1 MKRVLVT
8 GGAGSIGID
17 LTRRLSEDGCLVR
30 VLDLPV
36 CDFSSIEGIVGV
48 EVISGDIT
56 REDDL
61 KNALSDVD
69 TVVHLAALLPP
80 KSEEDEEITHLV
92 NVRATQTLMEMLKQ
106 TPSTHLVFSSSV
118 TTYGDTAKENP
129 PIAATYAGNP
139 KSIYAQSKIEAENI
153 IRSSACPY
161 TILRISGISIPA
173 FMEPP
178 EVWPFTPEQRMEF
191 INRNDVV
198 TSIFQSIVR
207 DQARGTVLNIAGGPS
222 WQMQGKE
229 YVQAIYDLMGVPV
242 EEAVY
247 QENSGSFDWY
257 DTSKSQR
264 ILGYQE
270 TPFPRFLHLLEQ
282 AVEAFMSEG

>member
-1 MKRVLVT
+1 MRRVLVT
-8 GGAGSIGID
+8 GGAGSIGVD
-17 LTRRLSEDGCLVR
+17 LSRRLSEDGFLVR

-36 CDFSSIEGIVGV
+36 CDFSSLEGIDGV
-48 EVISGDIT
+48 KVISGDIT

-61 KNALSDVD
+61 KNAMSEVD

-80 KSEEDEEITHLV
+80 KSEEDEEKTHLV
-92 NVRATQTLMEMLKQ
+92 NVRATQTLVEVLKQ
-106 TPSTHLVFSSSV
+106 TPATHVVFASSV

-129 PIAATYAGNP
+129 PIAATYVGKP
-139 KSIYAQSKIEAENI
+139 KSIYARSKIEAEDI
-153 IRSSACPY
+153 IRSSGCPY

-198 TSIFQSIVR
+198 TAIFQSILR

-222 WQMQGKE
+222 WQMKGRD
-229 YVQAIYDLMGVPV
+229 YVQAIYDLMGVPA

-247 QENSGSFDWY
+247 QDNSGSFDWY
-257 DTSKSQR
+257 DTSQSQD
-264 ILGYQE
+264 I
-270 TPFPRFLHLLEQ
+270 
-282 AVEAFMSEG
+282 

>member
-8 GGAGSIGID
+8 GGAGSIGVD
-17 LTRRLSEDGCLVR
+17 LSRRLSEDGCLVR

-36 CDFSSIEGIVGV
+36 CDFSSIEGIDGV

-61 KNALSDVD
+61 KKALSEVD

-80 KSEEDEEITHLV
+80 KSEENEERTHLV
-92 NVRATQTLMEMLKQ
+92 NVHATQILVEMLKQ
-106 TPSTHLVFSSSV
+106 IPSTHLVFTSSV
-118 TTYGDTAKENP
+118 TTYGDTTKENP
-129 PIAATYAGNP
+129 PIPATYAGKP
-139 KSIYAQSKIEAENI
+139 KSIYARSKIEAEDI
-153 IRSSACPY
+153 IRSSGCPY

-178 EVWPFTPEQRMEF
+178 EVWPFIPDQRMEF
-191 INRNDVV
+191 ISRNDVV
-198 TSIFQSIVR
+198 TAIFQSIVR

-222 WQMQGKE
+222 WQMKGRD
-229 YVQAIYDLMGVPV
+229 YVQAIYDIMGVPA

-247 QENSGSFDWY
+247 QDSSGFFDWY
-257 DTSKSQR
+257 DTSQSQK
-264 ILGYQE
+264 ILRYQE
-270 TPFPRFLHLLEQ
+270 TPFPRFLQLLEH